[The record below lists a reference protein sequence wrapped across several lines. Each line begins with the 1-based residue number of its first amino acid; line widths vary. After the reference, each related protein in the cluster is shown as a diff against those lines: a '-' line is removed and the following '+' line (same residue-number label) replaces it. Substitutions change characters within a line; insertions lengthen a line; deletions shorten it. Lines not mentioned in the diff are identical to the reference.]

1 MLPVLHRSLVGEAP
15 YSTQLGAGLG
25 LLAETARLLEL
36 WQPGMSAPDL
46 LRLALGSGAFPTISA
61 RRLRNIVIEAFA
73 PRYLASDAQPAR
85 VLKILIGRIPQQDL
99 RQLLLLYTCRANP
112 ILADFVCEVYWQRYA
127 AGGVMI
133 TKNEARSFIRRAVG
147 RGRTTTRW
155 SESTIVRVSNYLLG
169 ICADY
174 SLLGPLRAD
183 ARTIVSLRISPITT
197 SVLAHDLH
205 FMGLGDSGV
214 VHHAEWGLFGLES
227 ADVLQELKR
236 LALRG
241 EIIVQAAAAIIH
253 IGWKHKSMEELA
265 HVLAEG

>member
-1 MLPVLHRSLVGEAP
+1 MLPLLHRSLAGEAP
-15 YSTQLGAGLG
+15 YTTQLGAGLG
-25 LLAETARLLEL
+25 LIAETARLLDL
-36 WQPGMSAPDL
+36 WESGMSRQHL
-46 LRLALGSGAFPTISA
+46 LRAALQSGAFPTISA

-73 PRYLASDAQPAR
+73 PRYLVDDAQPAR
-85 VLKILIGRIPQQDL
+85 VLKILLGRISQIDL
-99 RQLLLLYTCRANP
+99 RQVLLLYSCRANP

-127 AGGVMI
+127 TGSLMI

-147 RGRTTTRW
+147 QGRTTTRW

-174 SLLGPLRAD
+174 GLLGPLRAD
-183 ARTIVSLRISPITT
+183 ARSIVPFRITPITT

-205 FMGLGDSGV
+205 FSGLGDHAI
-214 VHHAEWGLFGLES
+214 VHHAEWSLFGLEPT
-227 ADVLQELKR
+227 DVLQELKR

-241 EIIVQAAAAIIH
+241 EIIVQAAAAIVD
-253 IGWKHKSMEELA
+253 IGWKHKSMEEVA